1 MILYRK
7 NWNSIDYKH
16 FLQFLYSLEDKKDPT
31 IPLDY
36 NGKQITVK
44 VNYVLVKDY
53 YLCMLSKQ
61 RAFNWSNIEKKAN
74 E

>member
-1 MILYRK
+1 MTAISDIEGINVYEL
-7 NWNSIDYKH
+7 IG
-16 FLQFLYSLEDKKDPT
+16 YSLKDKNDPT
-31 IPLDY
+31 IALDY
-36 NGKQITVK
+36 NGKTITAK

-61 RAFNWSNIEKKAN
+61 RSFNWSNIEKKAY